1 MSKGGDNF
9 RDVTHLS
16 TQQPNLMGVHMS
28 PYTSGITGT
37 MATQEFTTV
46 GMADDVEIE
55 IQAMEADMHI
65 LLQNFMMIIVNFV
78 VVYLFSK
85 CLPWKQN

>member
-1 MSKGGDNF
+1 
-9 RDVTHLS
+9 
-16 TQQPNLMGVHMS
+16 MS

-55 IQAMEADMHI
+55 IQAMEADMHKFEKIAISTI
-65 LLQNFMMIIVNFV
+65 LFCFCT
-78 VVYLFSK
+78 VYFQSF
-85 CLPWKQN
+85 C